1 MVASKEVKAGFADRL
16 LAASAASRSLLC
28 VGLDPDPEM
37 MAVPDLSAFLREIV
51 DATNDL
57 VCAYKPNLGFFEAL
71 GIQGLEAL
79 EETLTHIRD
88 VAPTAVVIG
97 DAKRGDIASS
107 SRQYA
112 RAMFDRWS
120 FDAVTVNPYTGRDSL
135 EPFFDYRDRGV
146 LVLCRSSNP
155 GGADFQDLVLSGPDG
170 GIPLY
175 EHVATKS
182 REWNVNG
189 NVGLVVGATY
199 PSELA
204 KVREL
209 CPDMP
214 ILAPAVGA
222 QQGGVSEAVA
232 SGVAAG
238 GRNLVISSSRSVLY
252 ASSDRRD
259 FATSARDAAS
269 GLVSQINQTLDK
281 IGKGW

>member
-232 SGVAAG
+232 SGVDAG

>member
-28 VGLDPDPEM
+28 VGLDPDPEL
-37 MAVPDLSAFLREIV
+37 MAVPDLPAFLREIV
-51 DATNDL
+51 GATSDL
-57 VCAYKPNLGFFEAL
+57 VCAYKPNMGFFEAL
-71 GIQGLEAL
+71 GIPGLQAL
-79 EETLTHIRD
+79 EETLSHIRD

-112 RAMFDRWS
+112 RAMFDRWG

-155 GGADFQDLVLSGPDG
+155 GGADFQDLVLSGLDG
-170 GIPLY
+170 GTPLY

-204 KVREL
+204 RVRGL

-214 ILAPAVGA
+214 ILVPAVGA
-222 QQGGVSEAVA
+222 QQGAVSAAVT
-232 SGVAAG
+232 SGVDAR

-252 ASSDRRD
+252 ASSNQGD
-259 FATSARDAAS
+259 FAASARDAAS
-269 GLVSQINQTLDK
+269 SLVSQINQTLDK

>member
-37 MAVPDLSAFLREIV
+37 MAVPDLPAFLREIV